1 MKTLRQAKQ
10 LAQNEG
16 AFYFFPGISTASDRC
31 RWNSLTLRKLQ
42 ISSQNWGLSAL
53 LTVKQW
59 TKCRYTHAQNL
70 RVLTYLALERIH
82 KSGLVTKLCPTL
94 VTIWTVAHQ
103 APLSMGFPR
112 ARILGWVAISSFRR
126 SSQPRDQTW
135 ASWFPALAG
144 RFFTNCTNW
153 EALTVCSK

>member
-1 MKTLRQAKQ
+1 M
-10 LAQNEG
+10 
-16 AFYFFPGISTASDRC
+16 
-31 RWNSLTLRKLQ
+31 
-42 ISSQNWGLSAL
+42 

-112 ARILGWVAISSFRR
+112 ARILEWV
-126 SSQPRDQTW
+126 DQ
-135 ASWFPALAG
+135 FLLQG
-144 RFFTNCTNW
+144 IF
-153 EALTVCSK
+153 LTQESNSGLLHCRQTLYLRTTKKVQDNIIA

>member
-42 ISSQNWGLSAL
+42 IPSQNWGLSAL

-82 KSGLVTKLCPTL
+82 KSGLVTKSCPTL

-112 ARILGWVAISSFRR
+112 ARILEWVDQFLLQGIFLTQGSNSRLLHCR
-126 SSQPRDQTW
+126 QTLYPRTTKKVQDNII
-135 ASWFPALAG
+135 A
-144 RFFTNCTNW
+144 
-153 EALTVCSK
+153 

>member
-112 ARILGWVAISSFRR
+112 ARILEWV
-126 SSQPRDQTW
+126 DQ
-135 ASWFPALAG
+135 FLLQG
-144 RFFTNCTNW
+144 IF
-153 EALTVCSK
+153 LTQESNSGLLHCRQTLYLRTTKKVQDNIIA